1 MSAMTRYQRRWSKK
15 NTFKLFLCWSHLDP
29 QRSIFSA
36 EKHWVGSTCTRWEG
50 IFWVTWGGATWRI
63 FFSAVFKRKS
73 RLNTELSNMPG
84 IDRCFRQCHLNIGL
98 HITHRL
104 SPIAPSPIPVPATD
118 LGPFFEMRMRDLVL
132 GTEKNLWPGWV
143 TSNCRWG

>member
-1 MSAMTRYQRRWSKK
+1 MLKSFIWILSVR
-15 NTFKLFLCWSHLDP
+15 
-29 QRSIFSA
+29 FSLQ
-36 EKHWVGSTCTRWEG
+36 KSTELGQPAQGERE
-50 IFWVTWGGATWRI
+50 FWVTWGGTWRI
-63 FFSAVFKRKS
+63 FFTALFKLN

-84 IDRCFRQCHLNIGL
+84 TDRCFRQCHLNIGL

-132 GTEKNLWPGWV
+132 GFSKKISGLQMTNFKLPLRLKGMLQFAF
-143 TSNCRWG
+143 